1 MIKILKSYKIL
12 EEKKKKILKSTDGLH
27 SKLEQIIDFIN
38 PACSLFL
45 RLQINKQF
53 AETAIKLLS
62 PKQI

>member
-1 MIKILKSYKIL
+1 MIKILKSYNTL

-27 SKLEQIIDFIN
+27 SELQQLIDFII

-45 RLQINKQF
+45 RLQINK
-53 AETAIKLLS
+53 ETAIKLLS